1 MLHDFYK
8 FYSMTNIQRI
18 ITEHLIEN
26 CRNYTDWHGGNADQ
40 LVYEATEFFND
51 RNFTADVVDIIVQ
64 ATGVALDICIKI
76 LRKSPA
82 GNIQI
87 TETGNTHSPRVIH
100 LKLSGD
106 GGTAL
111 NRDYTGDNHYDALT
125 LKFKKIPKLPDLSEP
140 EQEKGDKRKEAPESC
155 IDLTTSPLKKRSQKS
170 QLEYEE
176 FVDLTESPVKCPAYS
191 DTELFTQSQSEDE
204 TGSFVS
210 EFAEPID
217 LITDALKEAEQ
228 TDAETEER
236 EAEMETE
243 YDEELINQYL
253 RPSTIFPTFLLS
265 GLSLHL
271 NHLIA

>member
-1 MLHDFYK
+1 
-8 FYSMTNIQRI
+8 MTNIQRI

-64 ATGVALDICIKI
+64 ATGDALDICIKI

-125 LKFKKIPKLPDLSEP
+125 LKFKKIPKLPICQNQNKKKETN
-140 EQEKGDKRKEAPESC
+140 EKRRLRVV
-155 IDLTTSPLKKRSQKS
+155 LTS
-170 QLEYEE
+170 QL
-176 FVDLTESPVKCPAYS
+176 
-191 DTELFTQSQSEDE
+191 
-204 TGSFVS
+204 
-210 EFAEPID
+210 
-217 LITDALKEAEQ
+217 
-228 TDAETEER
+228 
-236 EAEMETE
+236 
-243 YDEELINQYL
+243 
-253 RPSTIFPTFLLS
+253 LL
-265 GLSLHL
+265 
-271 NHLIA
+271 

>member
-51 RNFTADVVDIIVQ
+51 WNFTADVVDIIVQ
-64 ATGVALDICIKI
+64 ATGDALDICIKI

-111 NRDYTGDNHYDALT
+111 NRDYAGDNHYDALT
-125 LKFKKIPKLPDLSEP
+125 LKFKKIQKLPDLSEP

-155 IDLTTSPLKKRSQKS
+155 IDLTTSPLKKRSEKS

-176 FVDLTESPVKCPAYS
+176 FVDLTVSSKIPGGRVFSRGGFSNYY
-191 DTELFTQSQSEDE
+191 
-204 TGSFVS
+204 TG
-210 EFAEPID
+210 I
-217 LITDALKEAEQ
+217 Q
-228 TDAETEER
+228 
-236 EAEMETE
+236 
-243 YDEELINQYL
+243 
-253 RPSTIFPTFLLS
+253 
-265 GLSLHL
+265 
-271 NHLIA
+271 